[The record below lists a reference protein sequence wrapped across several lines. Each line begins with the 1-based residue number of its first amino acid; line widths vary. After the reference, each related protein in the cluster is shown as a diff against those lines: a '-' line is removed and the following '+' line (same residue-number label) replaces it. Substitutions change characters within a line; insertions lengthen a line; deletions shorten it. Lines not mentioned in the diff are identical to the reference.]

1 MCGSGDAG
9 KRLHPAE
16 LGLVLMVPRDPETLP
31 GEYSWGPGLTPQGLE
46 DAPPSQGGRYRGK
59 SPATE
64 DDLNLRSLADR
75 LNDWNGR

>member
-16 LGLVLMVPRDPETLP
+16 LGLVLMVPRDPETLL

-64 DDLNLRSLADR
+64 DDVNLRSWPID
-75 LNDWNGR
+75 